1 MGEKETNCKQL
12 MSRAKQKSRAQQMS
26 RARKMSRAQ
35 QRSRV
40 QQVSRA
46 PSGAPNKAFL
56 LP

>member
-12 MSRAKQKSRAQQMS
+12 MSRAKQMSRAQQM
-26 RARKMSRAQ
+26 
-35 QRSRV
+35 SRV

-56 LP
+56 LS

>member
-12 MSRAKQKSRAQQMS
+12 MSRAKQKSRVQQMS
-26 RARKMSRAQ
+26 RAQ
-35 QRSRV
+35 QMSRV